1 MRKNE
6 YRKRQAHAGELRTP
20 VIFYDYRPDK
30 NSPYPDEKEYS
41 KEYECWGKID
51 RVWMKDMQEAKM
63 HGNESDL
70 TITIRDPLQEF
81 IPNNNH
87 FVKIETFDYK
97 DLVYNVTSTQ
107 PDLQHRDFIKV
118 IAELKDDMKWQ

>member
-1 MRKNE
+1 MYMRKNE

-51 RVWMKDMQEAKM
+51 RLLMKDMQEVKLYL
-63 HGNESDL
+63 NESDL
-70 TITIRDPLQEF
+70 TITIYVPLQEF

-87 FVKIETFDYK
+87 FVNIVSFDYK
-97 DLVYNVTSTQ
+97 DLDYNVTSTL
-107 PDLQHRDFIKV
+107 PDLQLRDFIKV
-118 IAELKDDMKWQ
+118 